1 MRLIHR
7 IGVGALALAAVG
19 LAATPSIDVAGNYVE
34 ARTADIYVGAC
45 FANSEVQLVGNLA
58 VTGWQINKGTW
69 KGVNLDGLSV
79 VAAVRANSTL
89 GDRNGEPYP
98 VRALLIVDEKAS
110 LEQRQALRQFA
121 QHMTGDLLQ
130 DIVRTEAMPITFKV
144 LGDSIHERRVE
155 LAAGTLASIRTR
167 AIESSDGHCGHE
179 YTWYEPLAKTEHA
192 MAAFSLEH
200 KFNGSSTNDLKVR
213 WSSPDKSSAF
223 VGTFRLAE

>member
-1 MRLIHR
+1 MNLIHS
-7 IGVGALALAAVG
+7 IVVCVLMQAAVG
-19 LAATPSIDVAGNYVE
+19 LAATPTIEMSGNYVE

-69 KGVNLDGLSV
+69 RGVNLDGLSV
-79 VAAVRANSTL
+79 VAAVHANSTL
-89 GDRNGEPYP
+89 GDRTGAPYP
-98 VRALLIVDEKAS
+98 VKALLIVDEKAS
-110 LEQRQALRQFA
+110 LEQRMALRQFA

-130 DIVRTEAMPITFKV
+130 DIVRTEALPITFHV
-144 LGDSIHERRVE
+144 LGESIHDRRVE

-167 AIESSDGHCGHE
+167 AIEGTDGHCGHE

-200 KFNGSSTNDLKVR
+200 RFNGSATEDLKAR

>member
-1 MRLIHR
+1 MKLIHR
-7 IGVGALALAAVG
+7 TSVCAVALAAISF
-19 LAATPSIDVAGNYVE
+19 AATPTIEMSGNYVE

-69 KGVNLDGLSV
+69 RGVNLDGLNV
-79 VAAVRANSTL
+79 VAAVHANSTL
-89 GDRNGEPYP
+89 GDRTGAPYP
-98 VRALLIVDEKAS
+98 VKALLIVDERAS
-110 LEQRQALRQFA
+110 LEQRMALRQFA

-144 LGDSIHERRVE
+144 LGESIHERRVE

-167 AIESSDGHCGHE
+167 ALESADGHCGHE
-179 YTWYEPLAKTEHA
+179 VTWYEPLAKTEHA

-200 KFNGSSTNDLKVR
+200 RFNGSPTEDLRAR

-223 VGTFRLAE
+223 VGTFHLAE

>member
-1 MRLIHR
+1 MNLIHR
-7 IGVGALALAAVG
+7 TGVCALALAAIG
-19 LAATPSIDVAGNYVE
+19 LAATPTMEVSGNYVE
-34 ARTADIYVGAC
+34 ARTADVYVGAC

-69 KGVNLDGLSV
+69 RGVDLDGLSV
-79 VAAVRANSTL
+79 VAAVHANSTL
-89 GDRNGEPYP
+89 GDKTGAPYP
-98 VRALLIVDEKAS
+98 VRAFLIVDEKAS
-110 LEQRQALRQFA
+110 LEQRMALRQFA

-130 DIVRTEAMPITFKV
+130 DIVRTESLPITFTV
-144 LGDSIHERRVE
+144 LGESIHERRVE

-179 YTWYEPLAKTEHA
+179 FTWYEPLAKTEHA
-192 MAAFSLEH
+192 MAAYSLEH
-200 KFNGSSTNDLKVR
+200 RFNGSATQDLKAR